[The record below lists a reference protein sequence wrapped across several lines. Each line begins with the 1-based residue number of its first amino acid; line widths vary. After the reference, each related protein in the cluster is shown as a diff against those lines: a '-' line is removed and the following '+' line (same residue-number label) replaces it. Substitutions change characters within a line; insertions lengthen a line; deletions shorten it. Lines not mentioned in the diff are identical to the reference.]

1 VSAAHGLIWGAGAE
15 AMAAV
20 ELKQS
25 EPATSTATKPL
36 DRELISDLHAPGAC
50 PRNDR
55 KPFGST
61 LVANTPFIDRL

>member
-1 VSAAHGLIWGAGAE
+1 
-15 AMAAV
+15 MAAV